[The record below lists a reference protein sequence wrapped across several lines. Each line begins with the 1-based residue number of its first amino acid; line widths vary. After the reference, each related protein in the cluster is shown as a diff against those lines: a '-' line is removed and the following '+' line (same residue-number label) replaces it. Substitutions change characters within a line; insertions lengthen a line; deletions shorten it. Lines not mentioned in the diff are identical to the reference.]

1 MEANFSKTNP
11 IYMMVHS
18 GARGNMV
25 QMRQI
30 AAMRGLVVN
39 PKGEIIARPIKS
51 NFREGLSVLE
61 YFISTHGGRKGQADT
76 ALRTADSGY
85 LTRRLVDVSQ
95 DVIIREEDCGT
106 ERGLT
111 KTIAE
116 RRGTARWSL
125 DEHVETAVY
134 ARTLATDV
142 LGADGEV
149 LLPAGVDLG
158 DVNIG
163 LLVASRHQPGQG
175 AQRAHLRGGHRH
187 LRDVLRP
194 FAGQRQAGRRRRGRR
209 HRRGAVDR

>member
-51 NFREGLSVLE
+51 NFREGLSRAGVLHLHPRW
-61 YFISTHGGRKGQADT
+61 SQGPGRHRAADGR
-76 ALRTADSGY
+76 LGLPDPSSG
-85 LTRRLVDVSQ
+85 RRRQ

-111 KTIAE
+111 KTIAQRR
-116 RRGTARWSL
+116 RRGELVL

-149 LLPAGVDLG
+149 LLAAGVDLG

-163 LLVASRHQPGQG
+163 LLVDAGVPGQG
-175 AQRAHLRGGHRH
+175 AQRAHL
-187 LRDVLRP
+187 
-194 FAGQRQAGRRRRGRR
+194 
-209 HRRGAVDR
+209 